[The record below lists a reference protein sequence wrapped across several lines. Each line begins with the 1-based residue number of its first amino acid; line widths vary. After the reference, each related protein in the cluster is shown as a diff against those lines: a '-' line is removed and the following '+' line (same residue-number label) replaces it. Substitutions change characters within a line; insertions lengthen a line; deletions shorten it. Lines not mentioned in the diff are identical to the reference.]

1 MSKKKKPS
9 SNIIYR
15 NLSIEEINILKTSN
29 TSDNW
34 NNIEVGAQFNPNL
47 IKNCCFYGIVKI
59 ESLEQGTL
67 EDNGIKL
74 PVGLY
79 NSTITNC
86 TIGKYNA
93 IHNVLYLSNYYTGS
107 NVFLFNIGE
116 MHTADDPYFGNGCVK
131 SKKDDSFRN
140 WIELWNG
147 NGKRRILPFDGIL
160 PADAYI
166 WARYRNRAKLQKKLI
181 DFTDLIVC
189 NNYGTVEDNAVVK
202 HCKTIKNVNIGQSAY
217 ITGADI
223 LLNITIKSHESER
236 TLIGEGVQLKDGIIN
251 SGCKIY
257 FGVKAVNFIAGN
269 CCTLSHGVRLFH
281 TYLGDNSTISC
292 CEVLN
297 SLIFPVHEQLH
308 NNSFLI
314 SCLIQGQSNIA
325 SGATI
330 GSNHN
335 SRAPDGEI
343 TAKRGF
349 WPGLCSS
356 FKHNS
361 KFASFVLI
369 AKGSYMY
376 ELDISFPFSL
386 VLNTET
392 NLKIVPAYSFLYNM
406 YALVRNDTKYKKR
419 DSRFIKN
426 QNIVYEYL
434 APDTIDDIFHALY
447 LLELFTGIA
456 WFSKNKKHETDNNI
470 ITDKGKKLLKS
481 GNISDLEITGEN
493 IEKSNRKVILIKA
506 ELAYSMY
513 REIVNYYAV
522 KTIVNYIEKNNIK
535 TISEIKNIKV
545 PFNILANIEWIN
557 IGGQLIRN
565 TELEQILTN
574 IEEGKIKSWKDVH
587 NSYESCWKQYPEHK
601 LEHAFYSLKKLHN
614 NKNLVPSDSKWNNF
628 CKQAIETQN
637 KLFKLLSESRKKDHM
652 SHFRQITFES
662 LQEMENVYGLFKDDE
677 IISAYDREAEKQKE
691 LINKFTI

>member
-1 MSKKKKPS
+1 MSKKKEPS
-9 SNIIYR
+9 SKISYR
-15 NLSIEEINILKTSN
+15 KLSLEEINILKTSN

-34 NNIEVGAQFNPNL
+34 NNIEVGGQFNPNL
-47 IKNCCFYGIVKI
+47 IKNCCFYGIVRI

-86 TIGKYNA
+86 TIGGYNA
-93 IHNVLYLSNYYTGS
+93 IHNVLYLSNYHTRS

-116 MHTADDPYFGNGCVK
+116 MQTSEDPYFGNGCVK
-131 SKKDDSFRN
+131 SKKYDSFRN
-140 WIELWNG
+140 WIEVWNE
-147 NGKRRILPFDGIL
+147 NGKRKILPFDGIL

-166 WARYRNRAKLQKKLI
+166 WARYKGRVELQKKFI
-181 DFTDLIVC
+181 EFTDLIVC

-223 LLNITIKSHESER
+223 LINITIKSHGSER

-257 FGVKAVNFIAGN
+257 FGVKAVNFVTGN
-269 CCTLSHGVRLFH
+269 CCTLNHGARLFH

-297 SLIFPVHEQLH
+297 SMIFPAHEQHH

-314 SCLIQGQSNIA
+314 SSLIQGQSNIA

-335 SRAPDGEI
+335 SRTHDGEI

-349 WPGLCSS
+349 WPGLCSN

-361 KFASFVLI
+361 KFTSFVLI
-369 AKGSYMY
+369 AKGSYMH
-376 ELDISFPFSL
+376 ELDIPFPFSL
-386 VLNTET
+386 VINTEN
-392 NLKIVPAYSFLYNM
+392 NLKIVPAFSFLYNM
-406 YALVRNDTKYKKR
+406 YALARNDTKYKKR
-419 DSRFIKN
+419 DGRFIKN
-426 QNIVYEYL
+426 QNIVFEHL

-456 WFSKNKKHETDNNI
+456 WFKKNKKHEKDNNI
-470 ITDKGKKLLKS
+470 ITDKGKKLLKTDNLS
-481 GNISDLEITGEN
+481 GLEIECEN
-493 IEKSNRKVILIKA
+493 IEKSNRKVLLIKA

-513 REIVNYYAV
+513 REIVNFYAV
-522 KTIVNYIEKNNIK
+522 KTIVNYMEDNKIK
-535 TISEIKNIKV
+535 TLSVFKNIK
-545 PFNILANIEWIN
+545 ATQNIEWIN

-565 TELEQILTN
+565 TDLENILTE
-574 IEEGKIKSWKDVH
+574 IEEGKIKSWVDVH
-587 NSYESCWKQYPEHK
+587 KNYESLWKNYPLHK
-601 LEHAFYSLKKLHN
+601 LEHAFSSLKKLHSL
-614 NKNLVPSDSKWNNF
+614 KKITPAEGKWNNF
-628 CKQAIETQN
+628 CKQAIETQD
-637 KLFKLLSESRKKDHM
+637 KLYKLISESRKKDYM
-652 SHFRQITFES
+652 NNFRMITFES
-662 LQEMENVYGLFKDDE
+662 REEMEAVYGLFKDDKVLK
-677 IISAYDREAEKQKE
+677 AYEKEAESFIQLVKKYS
-691 LINKFTI
+691 T